1 MCFSHIDAD
10 GNAVMVDVTEKAATH
25 RRAVAAGSIRM
36 NEEAFAAVRD
46 KTARKGDVLG
56 VAQVAGIMATK
67 ETSRLIPLCHGLGLT
82 ACNFSSTRKAARSRR
97 SVPYSA
103 TEKREWR
110 WRR

>member
-36 NEEAFAAVRD
+36 NEEAFAAVRLQ
-46 KTARKGDVLG
+46 A
-56 VAQVAGIMATK
+56 
-67 ETSRLIPLCHGLGLT
+67 